1 MTSGGQ
7 RKQEIVHCCN
17 YQYKKWLFINKNKL
31 QFISSLIGE
40 HVVENSFSSLMV
52 LFTPREHGE
61 LWYPYSADIGVLFLL
76 QYVISILF
84 MHYSLKNAIHYNFIT
99 YLIPSSH
106 QKFGNHHHKQ
116 M

>member
-17 YQYKKWLFINKNKL
+17 YQYEKFFINKNKL
-31 QFISSLIGE
+31 QFISSLIGD
-40 HVVENSFSSLMV
+40 HVVENSFNSLMV
-52 LFTPREHGE
+52 LFTPGEHGE
-61 LWYPYSADIGVLFLL
+61 LWDPYSADIGVLFLL

-84 MHYSLKNAIHYNFIT
+84 MHYSLKNTIHYNFIT
-99 YLIPSSH
+99 CLIPSSH